1 MTEHLPECHL
11 MQPCG
16 ADTPKHGF
24 CSRQQTSCIHC
35 ERECICDRLQACEA
49 RVTALATPES
59 VSQANYWYEQ
69 GQQDFLKAAVQRIE
83 ALRPSITI
91 LGSKTLNWPLLESMD
106 RNAATDAIKGE

>member
-49 RVTALATPES
+49 RVTALATPET
-59 VSQANYWYEQ
+59 VAQAIYWYEQ
-69 GQQDFLKAAVQRIE
+69 GQRDAIAAAVNRVE
-83 ALRPSITI
+83 ALF
-91 LGSKTLNWPLLESMD
+91 LGNLHSNGFV
-106 RNAATDAIKGE
+106 NAIIAAIKGDQP